1 MATQALSFGETE
13 SVFRPREILLSI
25 VFSAGTLAAF
35 FALLVF
41 AGKSG
46 LEIDAKEPP
55 PPKVVP
61 MKVKPVLDLAL
72 LKQGGKK
79 LKPKLP
85 EMWKKQPP
93 VQRHQAAA
101 APSPKAERTPQPK
114 SSTPLAK
121 PDAAPPPPDA
131 EVAKTVDQVL
141 LDKPDAEAEPET
153 ESEEGAADGV
163 KEGTETDPLKARAV
177 SQYLG
182 KIAGWFN
189 ARFRPPSAS
198 AAALPCDELKK
209 MGSSVAVQVGPDR
222 RITGYSVT
230 KPSGN
235 AAFDERVKST
245 MDRVIGEELPP
256 PPPLYPD
263 IVGTVVY
270 PRFSGGTAQCD

>member
-1 MATQALSFGETE
+1 MATHALSYGPTD
-13 SVFRPREILLSI
+13 SVFRPHEILLSL
-25 VFSAGTLAAF
+25 VFSAATLVGF

-41 AGKSG
+41 AGKSR
-46 LEIDAKEPP
+46 LEIDAREPP
-55 PPKVVP
+55 PPKAMP
-61 MKVKPVLDLAL
+61 IAVKPVLDDLPL
-72 LKQGGKK
+72 LKKGGKK

-93 VQRHQAAA
+93 VQRYEAAK
-101 APSPKAERTPQPK
+101 APSTKAAKTPQPA
-114 SSTPLAK
+114 SSVPLVK
-121 PDAAPPPPDA
+121 PDAEAPPPDA

-141 LDKPDAEAEPET
+141 LDKPDAEATSEE
-153 ESEEGAADGV
+153 EEGAADGV

-182 KIAGWFN
+182 KIAAWFN
-189 ARFRPPSAS
+189 ARFRPPAAS
-198 AAALPCDELKK
+198 EELPCDVLKK
-209 MGSSVAVQVGPDR
+209 LGSSVSVSVGPDR

-230 KPSGN
+230 RPSGN

-263 IVGTVVY
+263 IVGTSVF
-270 PRFSGGTAQCD
+270 PRFSGGSAQCD